1 MTCPVSATGVPRI
14 ARSAPREC
22 PQVPGRRCL
31 RQPPLPTTD
40 LASTG
45 WTPPHPRPIHGS
57 SHRPIPRPP
66 YRARRRRDRD
76 RRARARR
83 PARRPRVAGA
93 GPLPPRRQRPP
104 RGRAA
109 AGRPD
114 RRRGP
119 GGGARPPRPD
129 ARLRH
134 RVGPPG
140 DRGREHPGERRH
152 GPRPARRGSS
162 RRDGASRRAADR
174 AQALPRAVRGLR
186 PGRRAGHPVP
196 RGRGA
201 PRPPELLLRPGGRA
215 PRRRRARR
223 LHLERPPGA
232 HDHRLRRRQRDEH
245 GPDAGRAGRDLPRA
259 GRAVRLPR
267 FARRSGT
274 ASRT

>member
-1 MTCPVSATGVPRI
+1 M
-14 ARSAPREC
+14 
-22 PQVPGRRCL
+22 PGRRCP

-45 WTPPHPRPIHGS
+45 WTPLHPPVEPPADPPAALPRSSSASPGSPGARSPPGS
-57 SHRPIPRPP
+57 STTGGGCW
-66 YRARRRRDRD
+66 AS
-76 RRARARR
+76 
-83 PARRPRVAGA
+83 PAAHASDLPGVE
-93 GPLPPRRQRPP
+93 PLQADLTDAER
-104 RGRAA
+104 
-109 AGRPD
+109 
-114 RRRGP
+114 P

-245 GPDAGRAGRDLPRA
+245 GPDARRAGRDLPRA

-267 FARRSGT
+267 LARRSGT
-274 ASRT
+274 ASPT